1 MLTVDRVAVPLRI
14 LLALTFVGLVIAQL
28 MSIPGQFTHM
38 AARSPELGFV
48 PWLLL
53 AFAILEVVCLQVVI
67 VCTWRLLTLVR
78 ADRIFSTE
86 AFAWVDGILWAMV
99 AGWVM
104 LVAVAAT
111 LVGFIYVTPE
121 IRDPGIP
128 ILLTGMV
135 LISGVLVFTMVVL
148 RALLRQ
154 AAVLRSD
161 LEEVV

>member
-14 LLALTFVGLVIAQL
+14 LLVLTFLGLVIAQL

-67 VCTWRLLTLVR
+67 VCTWQLLTLVAR
-78 ADRIFSTE
+78 DRIFSP
-86 AFAWVDGILWAMV
+86 ASMGWVNGILGAFL
-99 AGWVM
+99 AGW
-104 LVAVAAT
+104 LLLTGTAAYLT
-111 LVGFIYVTPE
+111 AFIFFTPE
-121 IRDPGIP
+121 ERDPGVPVVLFGI
-128 ILLTGMV
+128 V
-135 LISGVLVFTMVVL
+135 LIATVLLLLMVVR

-154 AAVLRSD
+154 ATTLRAD
-161 LEEVV
+161 MEEVI